1 MVVICT
7 TSMCIYRIKMMTR
20 TDTRMKTK
28 VEPGEEDE
36 ERREQAAED

>member
-7 TSMCIYRIKMMTR
+7 TSMCIRIKMMTR
-20 TDTRMKTK
+20 TDTRMKMK